1 MFSDQL
7 ATPIGNLLIEADHS
21 AVFSIQFRE
30 KSDIRPNVLTEIA
43 KTQLEAYFKGENL
56 TFSFPMQQEGTPF
69 QQKVWETLQSIKAG
83 YPISYADLSVKLENP
98 LAIRAIA
105 AANGKNN
112 LLIAVPCHRVI
123 GSTGKLVGY
132 AGELWR
138 KKWLLEHEARIIGIG
153 QTSLFL

>member
-7 ATPIGNLLIEADHS
+7 ATQIGNLRIEADHS
-21 AVFSIQFRE
+21 AVFSIQFKE
-30 KSDIRPNVLTEIA
+30 KTDIYPNATTEIA

-56 TFSFPMQQEGTPF
+56 VFSFPIRQEGTRF
-69 QQKVWETLQSIKAG
+69 QQKVWETLKSIQAG

-132 AGELWR
+132 VGELWR
-138 KKWLLEHEARIIGIG
+138 KQWLLEHEARISGIG

>member
-7 ATPIGNLLIEADHS
+7 ATPIGNLRIEADHA
-21 AVFSIQFRE
+21 AVYSIQFNAE
-30 KSDIRPNVLTEIA
+30 TAVHPNVVTEIA

-56 TFSFPMQQEGTPF
+56 TFSFPMRQEGTPF
-69 QQKVWETLQSIKAG
+69 QHKVWKTLKDIQAG
-83 YPISYADLSVKLENP
+83 HPISYADLAVKMENP

-112 LLIAVPCHRVI
+112 LLIAVPCHRII

-132 AGELWR
+132 AGGLWR
-138 KKWLLEHEARIIGIG
+138 KHWLLDHEARVCGIG